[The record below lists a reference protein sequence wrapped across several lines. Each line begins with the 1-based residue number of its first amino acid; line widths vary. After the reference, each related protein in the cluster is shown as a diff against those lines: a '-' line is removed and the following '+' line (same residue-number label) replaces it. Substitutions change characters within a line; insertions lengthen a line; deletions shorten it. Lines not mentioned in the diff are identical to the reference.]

1 MEEVLLMDE
10 REELQQS
17 LAELERQRAT
27 LGDSVVDPA
36 IAALREKLISLEEAP
51 LPPDP
56 LRVPATVLCAQ
67 LTGFQETTGHLDEE
81 TLRTARQRLIN
92 RWKSVISEYGGV
104 VDTRDGEA
112 VLAVWG
118 QLPNRGED
126 PEQAIRAALDMLAEI
141 TGGHW
146 QAGRKLPR
154 LKALHVRMGLHTGL
168 LLADPASHSG
178 QVSISGEAAEIA
190 CRLQAGAPLDGIM
203 ISHDTY
209 RHVRGVFDVHS
220 LDPILIAGR
229 AEPVQTYVIE
239 RAKPR
244 AFRLVSRGVEGIE
257 TRMVGRESELVQMQ
271 EIFLSALHNRKGYH
285 VALIGEA
292 GLGKSRL
299 IYEFINWMEL
309 RPEEVVYFQGRAT
322 EQMHTQP
329 YSLIR
334 SVFATR
340 FEIQDSDSAAVAR
353 QKLEDGIVG
362 FMGEMGREKAHFI
375 GHLIGF
381 DFSNSPVLT
390 GILNDTLQ
398 IRDRATHYLMQ
409 FFSAVASSDP
419 LVLCA
424 EDLHWADAR
433 SLDFINN
440 LSQHLTG
447 HPALLISAARPSFLT
462 DHPDWGASQA
472 AFTRLELLP
481 LSKDNARRMVTDIL
495 RRLEVIPQVLMELV
509 VNEAD
514 GNPFYVEELIKMMI
528 EDGVIQKGEHNW
540 WVEPGKLASLRVPPT
555 LNGVL
560 QARLSTMEEDERE
573 ILQVAS
579 VMGRVFWDAAI
590 EDLCCNEDPA
600 AGEGRDCR
608 RILLS
613 LAAREVI
620 YSRPHS
626 TFASA
631 QEFVFKH
638 NLFHEV
644 TYGTVSAEQR
654 RRYHAET
661 ARWLAEHA
669 GDRVD
674 EFSGWVADHYE
685 RAGQYALAS
694 RWYLRAGLR
703 AAAQYANADAVDYFG
718 RALEYTPTDQMEQS
732 CAILLERARVF
743 DLQGEREQELRDI
756 QQLDELANHLGDRLY
771 QAESAL
777 RQASIA
783 EITGGYMASA
793 QQAQRAIRLAES
805 ARITRCEAEG
815 YLRWG
820 IVLTRQNELPSARN
834 QFEQALH
841 LSRQAGLTRLK
852 GESLRHLG
860 VVSRLLGQV
869 KEARD
874 YHEQALEMSR
884 RTGDRRGESSALVSL
899 GVVASEVSDFAEAI
913 HYFELAL
920 RLSREIGDRMGE
932 GRSLNNLGDV
942 YLSTHNYAKS
952 VGYIQQARLIFEQVG
967 SRNGRVVTL
976 ANLTMLSLRQGD
988 YEQART
994 SAEQWVAL
1002 CREGND
1008 LAGEGR
1014 ALLQLGIFSCQVGDP
1029 LRARNQFERSLHNF
1043 TRMRDRRGEASA
1055 LRAMANLSI
1064 HTGHFEDAHKYATLA
1079 LSKLGETEDRPRA
1092 ELLQDLG
1099 RAQRG
1104 LRRWEDAQDNLRQ
1117 ARALFQNAGQ
1127 AGRALECQIELA
1139 GVLLER
1145 GEAARAVAE
1154 INEVLPLLRSGAA
1167 ASMEEPLQAYWTCY
1181 QALRAVN
1188 DGRAVRVLEVAYQVL
1203 QERAGRIQDQ
1213 KLRRTFLENMP
1224 IHRAIE
1230 VEWSS
1235 LKTG

>member
-1 MEEVLLMDE
+1 MDE
-10 REELQQS
+10 REELQKS
-17 LAELERQRAT
+17 LVELERQRT
-27 LGDSVVDPA
+27 ILGDAVVDPA
-36 IAALREKLISLEEAP
+36 IAALREKLSALEEAP
-51 LPPDP
+51 LPPDQ
-56 LRVPATVLCAQ
+56 RRIQATVMCAQ
-67 LTGFQETTGHLDEE
+67 LTGFAELTGHMDEDNSQA
-81 TLRTARQRLIN
+81 ARQRLIS
-92 RWKSVISEYGGV
+92 RWKNVISEYGGV
-104 VDTRDGEA
+104 VDTQNGES
-112 VLAVWG
+112 VLAIWG
-118 QLPNRGED
+118 QTAYRSED

-146 QAGRKLPR
+146 QAGRKLLQ
-154 LKALHVRMGLHTGL
+154 LKPLHVRMGLHTGVVIDDDTFHPGL
-168 LLADPASHSG
+168 S
-178 QVSISGEAAEIA
+178 SISGEAPGIA
-190 CRLQAGAPLDGIM
+190 CRLQEAAPLDTVL

-220 LDPILIAGR
+220 LEPILISGR

-271 EIFLSALHNRKGYH
+271 EVFLSALRNRKGSH
-285 VALIGEA
+285 IALIGDA

-299 IYEFINWMEL
+299 IYEFVNWMEL
-309 RPEEVVYFQGRAT
+309 RPEEVVYFVGRAT

-334 SVFATR
+334 SVFASR
-340 FEIQDSDSAAVAR
+340 FEIQDSDNMAVAR
-353 QKLEDGIVG
+353 LKLENGIVN
-362 FMGEMGREKAHFI
+362 FMGELGREKAHFI

-381 DFSNSPVLT
+381 DFSNSPVLA

-424 EDLHWADAR
+424 EDLHWADDR
-433 SLDFINN
+433 SLDVINA
-440 LSQHLTG
+440 LSQHMNG
-447 HPALLISAARPSFLT
+447 QPAMIISAARPSFLT
-462 DHPDWGASQA
+462 DHPDWGAAQPGFS
-472 AFTRLELLP
+472 RMELLP

-528 EDGVIQKGEHNW
+528 EDGVIQKGENNW
-540 WVEPGKLASLRVPPT
+540 RVEPGRLATLRVPPT

-560 QARLSTMEEDERE
+560 QARLSTMPPEERQ

-579 VMGRVFWDAAI
+579 VIGRVFWDAAI
-590 EDLCCNEDPA
+590 EDLCCNEDLQTD
-600 AGEGRDCR
+600 EGHDCHQ
-608 RILLS
+608 ILLS

-644 TYGTVSAEQR
+644 TYGTVSEGQR
-654 RRYHAET
+654 RHYHAET
-661 ARWLAEHA
+661 AHWLAEHA

-674 EFSGWVADHYE
+674 EFSGWVADHFE
-685 RAGQYALAS
+685 RAGENAEAA

-703 AAAQYANADAVDYFG
+703 AAAQYANDDAVDYLG
-718 RALEYTPTDQMEQS
+718 RALEYTAADQVEQR
-732 CAILLERARVF
+732 CAILLERAKVF

-756 QQLDELANHLGDRLY
+756 QQLDELANRLGDPLY

-783 EITGGYMASA
+783 EITGGYMSSA
-793 QQAQRAIRLAES
+793 GHAQRAIRLGEEAQ
-805 ARITRCEAEG
+805 ITRCVAEG

-820 IVLTRQNELPSARN
+820 IVLMRQNELPVART
-834 QFEQALH
+834 QLEHSLS
-841 LSRQAGLTRLK
+841 LSRQSGLTRL
-852 GESLRHLG
+852 ESDSLRNLG
-860 VVSRLLGQV
+860 IVNRMMAQY
-869 KEARD
+869 KEARE
-874 YHEQALEMSR
+874 YHELSLQMSR
-884 RTGDRRGESSALVSL
+884 RTGDRRGESHALSSL
-899 GVVASEVSDFAEAI
+899 GVVASDLTEYAEAI

-942 YLSTHNYAKS
+942 YLSTHNYDKA

-967 SRNGRVVTL
+967 SRAGRVVTL
-976 ANLTMLSLRQGD
+976 NNLSELSLRQGD

-994 SAEQWVAL
+994 SAEQWLAL

-1008 LAGEGR
+1008 LTGEGF
-1014 ALLQLGIFSCQVGDP
+1014 ALLRLGQFSLQVGDP
-1029 LRARNQFERSLHNF
+1029 LRARNYYERALHNF
-1043 TRMRDRRGEASA
+1043 TRMREKRGEASA
-1055 LRAMANLSI
+1055 LHWMADLAI
-1064 HTGHFEDAHKYATLA
+1064 HNRQFEDAHKYASLA
-1079 LSKLGETEDRPRA
+1079 LSKIGEREERLRPG
-1092 ELLQDLG
+1092 LMLDLG
-1099 RAQRG
+1099 RALRGTGRWDDALEHFRKARG
-1104 LRRWEDAQDNLRQ
+1104 LYQT
-1117 ARALFQNAGQ
+1117 AGQ

-1145 GEAARAVAE
+1145 GDPQRAVAE

-1167 ASMEEPLQAYWTCY
+1167 ASMEEPLEAYWICY
-1181 QALRAVN
+1181 QALRAAN
-1188 DGRAVRVLEVAYQVL
+1188 DGRAVRVLEVAYQIL
-1203 QERAGRIQDQ
+1203 QEQAGRILDQ
-1213 KLRRTFLENMP
+1213 KLRRTFLENVP
-1224 IHRAIE
+1224 LHTSIE
-1230 VEWSS
+1230 TEWAN

>member
-1 MEEVLLMDE
+1 MDE
-10 REELQQS
+10 REELQKS
-17 LAELERQRAT
+17 LAELERQRET
-27 LGDSVVDPA
+27 LGDAVITPA
-36 IAALREKLISLEEAP
+36 IAALREKLSALEEAP
-51 LPPDP
+51 LPPDQ
-56 LRVPATVLCAQ
+56 RRIQATVLCAQ
-67 LTGFQETTGHLDEE
+67 LAGFAEITNHMDDEN
-81 TLRTARQRLIN
+81 LRTARQRLIN
-92 RWKSVISEYGGV
+92 RWKSVITEYGGV
-104 VDTRDGEA
+104 VDTQDGES

-118 QLPNRGED
+118 QTTSRGED

-154 LKALHVRMGLHTGL
+154 LQPLHVRMGLHTGML
-168 LLADPASHSG
+168 IIDDAFRPGQAS
-178 QVSISGEAAEIA
+178 VSGEPPGIA
-190 CRLQAGAPLDGIM
+190 CRMQESAPLDTIL

-220 LDPILIAGR
+220 LDPILIPGR
-229 AEPVQTYVIE
+229 AEPVQTYAIE
-239 RAKPR
+239 CAKPR
-244 AFRLVSRGVEGIE
+244 AFRLTSRGVEGIE

-271 EIFLSALHNRKGYH
+271 EIFLSSIHNRKGYH

-309 RPEEVVYFQGRAT
+309 RPEVVVYFQGRAT

-334 SVFATR
+334 SVFANR
-340 FEIQDSDSAAVAR
+340 FEIQDSDSTAVAR
-353 QKLEDGIVG
+353 QKLENGIVS
-362 FMGEMGREKAHFI
+362 FMGELGREKAHFI

-381 DFSNSPVLT
+381 DFSNSPVLA

-398 IRDRATHYLMQ
+398 IRDRAAHYLMQ

-424 EDLHWADAR
+424 EDLHWADDR
-433 SLDFINN
+433 SLDFFKN
-440 LSQHLTG
+440 LAQHMIG
-447 HPALLISAARPSFLT
+447 QPAMLICAARPSFLA
-462 DHPDWGASQA
+462 DHPDWGMGQPGFS
-472 AFTRLELLP
+472 RMDLLP
-481 LSKDNARRMVTDIL
+481 LSKDNTRRMVTDIL
-495 RRLEVIPQVLMELV
+495 RRLEIIPQVLMELV

-528 EDGVIQKGEHNW
+528 EDGVIQKSENNW
-540 WVEPGKLASLRVPPT
+540 RVEPGKLAALRVPPT

-560 QARLSTMEEDERE
+560 QARLSTMPADERE

-579 VMGRVFWDAAI
+579 VIGRVFWDAAI
-590 EDLCCNEDPA
+590 EDLCCSEESEPV
-600 AGEGRDCR
+600 EGRDCR

-613 LAAREVI
+613 LAGREVI

-674 EFSGWVADHYE
+674 EFSGWVADHFE
-685 RAGQYALAS
+685 RAGEFAEAA

-718 RALEYTPTDQMEQS
+718 RALEYTLENQMEQS

-743 DLQGEREQELRDI
+743 DLLGDRENELRDI
-756 QQLDELANHLGDRLY
+756 QQLDETANRLGDPLY

-793 QQAQRAIRLAES
+793 QQAQRSIRLAEE
-805 ARITRCEAEG
+805 AQATRCVAEG

-820 IVLTRQNELPSARN
+820 IALMRQSELPVART
-834 QFEQALH
+834 QLEQALH
-841 LSRQAGLTRLK
+841 LSRQTALNRLES
-852 GESLRHLG
+852 ESLRVLG
-860 VVSRLLGQV
+860 IVNRMMGQF
-869 KEARD
+869 KEARE
-874 YHEQALEMSR
+874 YHEQSLEMSR
-884 RTGDRRGESSALVSL
+884 RTGDRRGESHALSSL
-899 GVVASEVSDFAEAI
+899 GVVASDLAEYAEAI

-942 YLSTHNYAKS
+942 YLSTHNYAKA

-976 ANLTMLSLRQGD
+976 ANLTELSLRQGE

-994 SAEQWVAL
+994 SAEQWLSL

-1008 LAGEGR
+1008 LTGEGW
-1014 ALLQLGIFSCQVGDP
+1014 ALLRLGQFACQVGDP
-1029 LRARNQFERSLHNF
+1029 LRARNYYERALHNF
-1043 TRMRDRRGEASA
+1043 TRMRERRGEASA
-1055 LRAMANLSI
+1055 LHSMADLSI
-1064 HTGHFEDAHKYATLA
+1064 HSRQFEDAHKYATLA
-1079 LSKLGETEDRPRA
+1079 LSKLGEREERLRPA
-1092 ELLQDLG
+1092 LLLDLG
-1099 RAQRG
+1099 RALRG
-1104 LRRWEDAQDNLRQ
+1104 TRRWEEALEHIHQ
-1117 ARALFQNAGQ
+1117 AHGMYQAAGQ

-1139 GVLLER
+1139 GVFLER
-1145 GEAARAVAE
+1145 DDPLRAVTE

-1167 ASMEEPLQAYWTCY
+1167 ASMEEPLEAYWTCY
-1181 QALRAVN
+1181 QALRATN
-1188 DGRAVRVLEVAYQVL
+1188 DGRAVRVLEVAYQIL

-1213 KLRRTFLENMP
+1213 KLRRTFLENVP
-1224 IHRAIE
+1224 IHKSIE
-1230 VEWSS
+1230 TEWSN